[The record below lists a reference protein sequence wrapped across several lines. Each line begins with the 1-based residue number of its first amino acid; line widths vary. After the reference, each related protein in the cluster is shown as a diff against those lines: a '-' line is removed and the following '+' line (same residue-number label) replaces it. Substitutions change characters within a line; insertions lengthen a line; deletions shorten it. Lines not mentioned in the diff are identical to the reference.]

1 MNLFEVPV
9 YVKKIKLDN
18 KSILQYC
25 KKLKKEDKGIARSNI
40 GGWHSSELK
49 GKHIKLQTLLNEIT
63 EKGNSFAK
71 QIGKKIK

>member
-25 KKLKKEDKGIARSNI
+25 KKLKKED
-40 GGWHSSELK
+40 LY
-49 GKHIKLQTLLNEIT
+49 IKDGDYSIYINNKPNE
-63 EKGNSFAK
+63 
-71 QIGKKIK
+71 